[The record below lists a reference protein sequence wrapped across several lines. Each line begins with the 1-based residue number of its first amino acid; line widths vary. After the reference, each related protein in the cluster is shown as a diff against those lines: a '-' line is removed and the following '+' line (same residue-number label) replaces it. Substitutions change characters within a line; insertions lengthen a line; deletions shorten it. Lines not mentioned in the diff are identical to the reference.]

1 MRFELFIALRY
12 LLARRKQTFISVISL
27 ISTIGVGIG
36 VIALIVALALMTGL
50 QGELRDRILGS
61 MAHIY
66 VEKPTVLNQA
76 GEAVGGIEDYHAE
89 VAQLLTVPRV
99 RGAAPAILG
108 KALIS
113 SPSWKTVITI
123 KGIDPALEPTVTDIK
138 TAMQSG
144 SVDDVVAA
152 EGEFPG
158 ILLGQQLANGLR
170 VTVGDTV
177 QLLTDQ
183 GTLSPGGVL
192 PRARPARVAGIFS
205 LGLQEFDAEWA
216 FISLPFA
223 QRLVG
228 VNQVTMIQL
237 RVDDINAAPQ
247 VADVIEARR
256 AGYRVDDWTDL
267 NASLFSALGLEKLG
281 MSIAIGLIMM
291 VAALQIVA
299 SLILLVMEKSRDIGI
314 LKTMGTS
321 PQRISVIF
329 MMQGTIIGVVG
340 TTVGAVIAVVLCW
353 VLTEYRL
360 VNIPQDVYQVAY
372 VPFIVKIDD
381 LLTVVLSAIGISFL
395 ATIYPS
401 RQAARLDPVQALRF
415 E

>member
-12 LLARRKQTFISVISL
+12 LLARRKQTFISVISM
-27 ISTIGVGIG
+27 ISTVGVGIG
-36 VIALIVALALMTGL
+36 VLALIVALALMTGL

-61 MAHIY
+61 TPHIY
-66 VEKPTVLNQA
+66 VTKA
-76 GEAVGGIEDYHAE
+76 GGIEDYQAE
-89 VAQLLTVPRV
+89 VKRLLTVPRV
-99 RGAAPAILG
+99 LGAAPAIMG

-113 SPSWKTVITI
+113 SPQGKTVITI
-123 KGIDPALEPTVTDIK
+123 KGIDPALEPNVTDIK
-138 TAMQSG
+138 KSIQGG
-144 SVDDVVAA
+144 SIDAVIAPAD
-152 EGEFPG
+152 EFPG
-158 ILLGQQLANGLR
+158 ILLGQQLANGPNGLG
-170 VTVGDTV
+170 VKVGDTV
-177 QLLTDQ
+177 SLLTDQ
-183 GTLSPGGVL
+183 GALSPAGMV
-192 PRARPARVAGIFS
+192 PRPRVARVAGIFS

-223 QRLVG
+223 ERLVG
-228 VNQVTMIQL
+228 VDQVEMIQL
-237 RVDDINAAPQ
+237 RVDDLNASPQ
-247 VADVIEARR
+247 VANAIEKLSPSYR
-256 AGYRVDDWTDL
+256 AQDWTDL

-329 MMQGTIIGVVG
+329 MMQGTIIGLVG
-340 TTVGAVIAVVLCW
+340 TIIGAVVAVVLCW

-372 VPFIVKIDD
+372 VPFIVKVGD
-381 LLTVVLSAIGISFL
+381 LLTVVISAIGISFL